1 MPTTVRYIGIH
12 EAKTHLSRLLRA
24 VEEGEEIVLTRG
36 GTAVARIVGEQSA
49 PSVAESFGMF
59 AGQFE
64 IGEDFDADSEELAD
78 LFGVPR
84 DQAPRG

>member
-1 MPTTVRYIGIH
+1 MSRIVRRIGVH
-12 EAKTHLSRLLRA
+12 EAKTHLSRLLRD
-24 VEEGEEIVLTRG
+24 VEEGEEIVLMRG
-36 GTAVARIVGEQSA
+36 GTAVARIVAEPTT

-64 IGEDFDADSEELAD
+64 IAEDFDADSEELAD

-84 DQAPRG
+84 E

>member
-1 MPTTVRYIGIH
+1 MATNVRHIGVH
-12 EAKTHLSRLLRA
+12 EAKTHLSRLLHA

-36 GTAVARIVGEQSA
+36 GKAVARIVSERSV

-64 IGEDFDADSEELAD
+64 LGEDFDADSDELAK
-78 LFGVPR
+78 LFGIPTE
-84 DQAPRG
+84 